1 MHKYAQ
7 IKQTLTTK
15 KALDGAE
22 IVLLAYLNSDPLFND
37 KPDFAAAVVTTLDAH
52 LDHQKAQE
60 RISNARRKIEN
71 AELQIFRNHFQNVAQ
86 LQAQHFNNENTNDQS
101 SEQPQL
107 IHQEPLQT
115 TEVETQDHN
124 QTFQQH
130 YEHQDGV

>member
-22 IVLLAYLNSDPLFND
+22 IVLLAYLNNDPLFND
-37 KPDFAAAVVTTLDAH
+37 KPDFIAAITSVLDAH
-52 LDHQKAQE
+52 LEHARATE
-60 RISNARRKIEN
+60 RMTNAKRKIEN
-71 AELQIFRNHFQNVAQ
+71 AELQIFRNHFQAVAQ
-86 LQAQHFNNENTNDQS
+86 LQTQHFSNVNTNDQS

-107 IHQEPLQT
+107 AHQEPLI
-115 TEVETQDHN
+115 VETQDHD

-130 YEHQDGV
+130 YEQQHGV